1 MEDIRKRQPYR
12 ITYHY
17 IHGDLDTAQLAEQEH
32 KADQTIRNMLAKTRS
47 KHILIVLKAVAALFG
62 CGYGFFDFSLEKKI
76 RKQ

>member
-1 MEDIRKRQPYR
+1 MMVCPNLR
-12 ITYHY
+12 IQKYY
-17 IHGDLDTAQLAEQEH
+17 
-32 KADQTIRNMLAKTRS
+32 KC